1 MLNLADIASDWTLF
15 LDRDGVINQRP
26 VNDYVKT
33 VPEFRFIDGVVE
45 SLAGLS
51 RLFRHILVVTNQ
63 QGIGKGLM
71 NSADLDM
78 IHAYMLEEIHKGGG
92 RINRIYYCP
101 DLKTS
106 PDNCRKPGQQMA
118 LQAKRD
124 FPEIDFRKSI
134 MVGDT
139 NSDLLFGH
147 GAGMFTVYVG
157 QETPTEAYDLRCEN
171 LTAFAQ
177 AIKDHLIPNN
187 THK

>member
-45 SLAGLS
+45 SLAVLS
-51 RLFRHILVVTNQ
+51 SIFRHILVVTNQ

-118 LQAKRD
+118 QQAKRD
-124 FPEIDFRKSI
+124 FPEINFRKSI

-171 LTAFAQ
+171 LAAFAQ

-187 THK
+187 SHK